1 MTIGF
6 NQIVLILI
14 IGVLL
19 FGNFSNILKE
29 IAQGIK
35 IFQDTLKK

>member
-6 NQIVLILI
+6 SQIVLILI
-14 IGVLL
+14 IGILL
-19 FGNFSNILKE
+19 FGNFSSILTE

-35 IFQDTLKK
+35 KFQEILKK

>member
-6 NQIVLILI
+6 SQIVLILI
-14 IGVLL
+14 VGVLL

-29 IAQGIK
+29 VAQGIK
-35 IFQDTLKK
+35 VFQETLKK

>member
-6 NQIVLILI
+6 GQIVLIFI
-14 IGVLL
+14 IVVLL

-29 IAQGIK
+29 VAQGIK
-35 IFQDTLKK
+35 TFQEIIKK

>member
-6 NQIVLILI
+6 GQIVLILI
-14 IGVLL
+14 VGILL
-19 FGNFSNILKE
+19 FGNFSSVLKE

>member
-6 NQIVLILI
+6 SQIVLILI

-29 IAQGIK
+29 VAQGIK
-35 IFQDTLKK
+35 VFQDTLKK